1 MGKSIEC
8 KGLIFDLD
16 GTLVDSGEVVEKVWK
31 MFADRY
37 GFDFEKQV
45 LPICHGRPA
54 KYPLKELLPR
64 VTEEEMDAVED
75 EFNAIEMTM
84 LEELK
89 PIRGADILLPILPPG
104 KWAIATS
111 GDNNLA
117 SGRLKSAGLPIPKHF
132 VTAGMYKNSKPHPDP
147 FLMAA
152 QSLGFEPEDCI
163 VFEDSPAGIE
173 GAKTAGCTVI
183 GINLVEAAKKVSKPD
198 YVINDMTEIRVS
210 YEKDSFKIEFLKTI
224 RR

>member
-1 MGKSIEC
+1 MREFIEC

-16 GTLVDSGEVVEKVWK
+16 GTLVDSGEVVERVWK

-54 KYPLKELLPR
+54 KYPLKELMPSICEKEMEAM
-64 VTEEEMDAVED
+64 EEEFSE
-75 EFNAIEMTM
+75 IEMTM
-84 LEELK
+84 LEGLK
-89 PIRGADILLPILPPG
+89 PIRGADKLLLTLPIER
-104 KWAIATS
+104 WAIATS
-111 GDNNLA
+111 GVHDLA
-117 SGRLKSAGLPIPKHF
+117 SGRLKSAGVPIPKHF

-152 QSLGFEPEDCI
+152 DLLRLAPKDCV

-173 GAKTAGCTVI
+173 GALQAGCKVI
-183 GINLVEAAKKVSKPD
+183 GINLVEAARKISKPD
-198 YVINDMTEIRVS
+198 YVINNMTEIRVS
-210 YEKDSFKIEFLKTI
+210 YGNDSFKIEFL
-224 RR
+224 

>member
-1 MGKSIEC
+1 MKEKSIKC

-54 KYPLKELLPR
+54 KYPLKELKPD
-64 VTEEEMDAVED
+64 VTEEEMEAVEE
-75 EFNAIEMTM
+75 EFSALEMTM
-84 LEELK
+84 FEGLK
-89 PIRGADILLPILPPG
+89 PIKGADKLLQTLPIER
-104 KWAIATS
+104 WAIATS
-111 GDNNLA
+111 GTHPLA
-117 SGRLKSAGLPIPKHF
+117 SGRLKASGVPIPKHF
-132 VTAGMYKNSKPHPDP
+132 VTAGMYKNSKPFPDP

-152 QSLGFEPEDCI
+152 DFLGFEPKDCV

-173 GAKTAGCTVI
+173 GAKTAGSTVI
-183 GINLVEAAKKVSKPD
+183 GINLVAAAKKVSKPD
-198 YVINDMTEIRVS
+198 FIINDMTEISVTYS
-210 YEKDSFKIEFLKTI
+210 DGYFKIEFL
-224 RR
+224 